1 MGVAAFRMLFIAA
14 IWGLDLRKSS
24 AFTGSFVDGDPEG
37 WPSSGFFARFAGVV
51 EGSAGLFSVCACDCT
66 ALVIPICDSYSHW
79 SSHQD
84 EIGDTSKIL
93 VTRYISGAVRNVG
106 RAVFVD
112 GIGHRTVV

>member
-1 MGVAAFRMLFIAA
+1 MLFIAA

-24 AFTGSFVDGDPEG
+24 AFTGSFVDVDPEG
-37 WPSSGFFARFAGVV
+37 LPSSRFFARFAGVV
-51 EGSAGLFSVCACDCT
+51 EGSADLFSVWACDCT
-66 ALVIPICDSYSHW
+66 ALAIPIYDSYSHW

-84 EIGDTSKIL
+84 EIGDTSNIL

-112 GIGHRTVV
+112 GVDHHSVV